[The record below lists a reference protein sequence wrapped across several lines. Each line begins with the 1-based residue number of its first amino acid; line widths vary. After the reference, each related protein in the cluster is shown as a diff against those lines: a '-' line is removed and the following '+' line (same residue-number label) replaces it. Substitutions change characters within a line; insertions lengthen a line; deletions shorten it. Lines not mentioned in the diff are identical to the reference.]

1 MRALRYTAS
10 AALLVLFTAC
20 GGGGGSASTTPAVTP
35 AATSASLAQMC
46 APENPLVGDALAKTR
61 SGTLSDEKNWIRAY
75 MSERYLWYRDIP
87 TVNADN
93 ARYQVTANGATNAIR
108 ALANYFY
115 DSLTPLKTASGAAV
129 DKFSFLIDTSSWN
142 SFVGSTDLGYG
153 WMLKSS
159 SPTGQRVV
167 TVSYVY
173 PNSPA
178 MAAGIQRG
186 DQVVSID
193 GALASDSSATATATF
208 NEGAYPTRVASH
220 AMVLSRAGTSLSKT
234 LVASTVNLQQAE
246 YKLVSSNGR
255 TAGYLLFNS
264 HVPNAEDDLIKAIT
278 LFKQQNVKDLVIDLR
293 YNTGGYLSIANALAY
308 AVAGD
313 DRAKG
318 RVFEWARYSDKRSS
332 ENYPMTFSNLGLSNQ
347 VYPTLGLS
355 KIYVLVSGSTCSA
368 SESFVNGLRGI
379 DVEVEL
385 IGTATC
391 GKPYGFVPQDNCGL
405 TYAAMEIEGV
415 NAKGEGGFSDGMTP
429 QCTVNDDVNHSLG
442 DPSEAMLAVAL
453 KRMQGI
459 ACTQAAG
466 LTLGATSL
474 AGMAL
479 RDEGVLMRPQWQQN
493 KILPT
498 AR

>member
-1 MRALRYTAS
+1 
-10 AALLVLFTAC
+10 
-20 GGGGGSASTTPAVTP
+20 
-35 AATSASLAQMC
+35 MC

-75 MSERYLWYRDIP
+75 MSERYLWYRDMP
-87 TVNADN
+87 TLNPES
-93 ARYQVTANGATNAIR
+93 ARYQVTTNGTDAIR
-108 ALANYFY
+108 SLANYFY

-159 SPTGQRVV
+159 SATGQRVV

-186 DQVVSID
+186 DQLVSID
-193 GALASDSSATATATF
+193 GALASDTSAMSTATF
-208 NEGAYPTRVASH
+208 NEGTYPTRVASH
-220 AMVLSRAGTSLSKT
+220 AVVVSRAGTSLSKT
-234 LVASTVNLQQAE
+234 LVASTVKLQQAE
-246 YKLVSSNGR
+246 YKLVNTNGR

-278 LFKQQNVKDLVIDLR
+278 LFKQQNVKDLVVDLR

-313 DRAKG
+313 GRAKG
-318 RVFEWARYSDKRSS
+318 RVFELARYSDKRSS

-347 VYPTLGLS
+347 VYPSLGLS

-368 SESFVNGLRGI
+368 SESFVNGLRGV

-385 IGTATC
+385 IGTTTC

-429 QCTVNDDVNHSLG
+429 QCSVKDDVNQALG
-442 DPSEAMLAVAL
+442 DPAEAMLAVAF
-453 KRMQGI
+453 KRMQGMSC
-459 ACTQAAG
+459 AQAAG
-466 LTLGATSL
+466 LTLGAKSL

-493 KILPT
+493 KIFMA
-498 AR
+498 ARSP